1 MNCTHQDA
9 VRAAIRAMGDTLT
22 VAGALLD
29 AGREIDLSGLER
41 EVASVC
47 AAAVTLPAVEG
58 RALRGELAAL
68 MLQVE
73 EVEARIRRS
82 GLPPPRIAQRWQKA
96 ANAQMTTNFSTWLLA
111 AAALAGVL
119 ALLWLLARGARLA
132 GLAPSAAGKRMAVQE
147 ITALDSRRRLVLVR
161 VDGRD
166 VLILTGGTQDAVVGW
181 LP

>member
-47 AAAVTLPAVEG
+47 AAAVTLPAIEG
-58 RALRGELAAL
+58 RALRGDLAAL

-82 GLPPPRIAQRWQKA
+82 A
-96 ANAQMTTNFSTWLLA
+96 
-111 AAALAGVL
+111 
-119 ALLWLLARGARLA
+119 
-132 GLAPSAAGKRMAVQE
+132 
-147 ITALDSRRRLVLVR
+147 
-161 VDGRD
+161 
-166 VLILTGGTQDAVVGW
+166 
-181 LP
+181 